1 MGGSSVF
8 CRISLL
14 LVLVVF
20 VLPEDGPAKQPEYYQ

>member
-1 MGGSSVF
+1 MGGGSVF

-20 VLPEDGPAKQPEYYQ
+20 VLRKGGPAKQPEYYQ